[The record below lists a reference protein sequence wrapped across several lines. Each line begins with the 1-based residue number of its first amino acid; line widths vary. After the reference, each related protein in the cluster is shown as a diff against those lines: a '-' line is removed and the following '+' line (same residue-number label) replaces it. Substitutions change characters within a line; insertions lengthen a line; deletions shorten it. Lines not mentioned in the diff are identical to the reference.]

1 MTPSTTNVLSTY
13 RSLLRL
19 IATIPNKSQKDE
31 FQSQIQSS
39 FRVNKLETDPVKIQA
54 LLQMAGEKIAY
65 LRIITP
71 IDIKRRRGRY
81 EEDPASKT
89 SLSSSKR
96 FIYTKEGVEEISS
109 LGNSLAGTPNR
120 STGRVVSNWDGKNL
134 DPCAVKRHFKTLDRA
149 GFKNNLHA
157 KGLF

>member
-1 MTPSTTNVLSTY
+1 MSKTNVLSTY

-19 IATIPNKSQKDE
+19 IASMPDKTQKAQFLSQT
-31 FQSQIQSS
+31 QSS
-39 FRVNKLETDPVKIQA
+39 FRAHKTETDGVKIQA

-71 IDIKRRRGRY
+71 IDVKRRRGRSSL
-81 EEDPASKT
+81 EEQQATP
-89 SLSSSKR
+89 SKR
-96 FIYTKEGVEEISS
+96 YIYTKDGVEEIGASTETS
-109 LGNSLAGTPNR
+109 PGTPNR

-134 DPCAVKRHFKTLDRA
+134 DPCAVKRHAQSLDRA